1 VQCTD
6 HAELAFVVAVAADK
20 HRLAAARAL
29 ADARRWTVILPL
41 PVPGP
46 RQTERGMEICF
57 RCTGTGIPA
66 PDDELPN
73 YLDMLQRK
81 GRSRTESLWH
91 ASTTA

>member
-1 VQCTD
+1 MQCTD
-6 HAELAFVVAVAADK
+6 HAEHAFAVAVTADK

-57 RCTGTGIPA
+57 RCTGTGISST
-66 PDDELPN
+66 
-73 YLDMLQRK
+73 
-81 GRSRTESLWH
+81 GR
-91 ASTTA
+91 

>member
-6 HAELAFVVAVAADK
+6 HAELAFAVAVAADK

-57 RCTGTGIPA
+57 RCTAGHG
-66 PDDELPN
+66 DF
-73 YLDMLQRK
+73 QH
-81 GRSRTESLWH
+81 RTTSFQI
-91 ASTTA
+91 

>member
-6 HAELAFVVAVAADK
+6 HAELAFAVAVAADK

-41 PVPGP
+41 PVPDP
-46 RQTERGMEICF
+46 RQTVRGMEICF
-57 RCTGTGIPA
+57 RCMGTGIPA

-73 YLDMLQRK
+73 YLDML
-81 GRSRTESLWH
+81 
-91 ASTTA
+91 